1 MDTHEITHRDM
12 FARGVASAFRAI
24 ERKGVIR
31 SLDIFLSSP
40 ALAPDQK
47 KKLANLL
54 SCHQEKVPP
63 LNLLQPSVGPL
74 IRVVEP
80 AKADHKLDNSV
91 VYSSRVLHLHQ
102 TRCRAANSS
111 RRAGDFR
118 SLALSAKSSLESSRS
133 LGSRVNEPSL
143 FVVIM
148 CLDNCLVGLLGGS
161 DPCPTVSP
169 PSSLVSSVAES
180 TNLEVGF
187 ARQLF

>member
-1 MDTHEITHRDM
+1 M
-12 FARGVASAFRAI
+12 S
-24 ERKGVIR
+24 
-31 SLDIFLSSP
+31 
-40 ALAPDQK
+40 
-47 KKLANLL
+47 
-54 SCHQEKVPP
+54 
-63 LNLLQPSVGPL
+63 GPL

-102 TRCRAANSS
+102 TRCRAAYSS

-148 CLDNCLVGLLGGS
+148 CLDNCLVDLLAGS
-161 DPCPTVSP
+161 DSCPTIRIVNTNSINFAGNWLA
-169 PSSLVSSVAES
+169 SRAVA
-180 TNLEVGF
+180 F
-187 ARQLF
+187 